1 MGISFRFKAFGYLLS
16 VHVLALLVM
25 TLFRLV
31 EFIALHGMIV
41 DAEAS
46 RVMAF
51 VKGVWFDNVIACY
64 ISVLPVAVL
73 LIAASLGWCHR
84 RLLRGINIW
93 YAAWFAIAFM
103 PSAANTPYFQYFF
116 KNINSSIFGWFGYV
130 ATTSGMLLQES
141 SYWLYIALY
150 FVFTGSFIYALVRLR
165 RYFEGLFL
173 LPKDNM
179 HLVQVVSRFL
189 ISAVMIGACLFG
201 IRGRMGYNPIKVSQA
216 YYCEDSFL
224 NQLGINPAF
233 NLLTSALDDMRK
245 ENKEL
250 HLMPYAEA
258 ITNTRQWLGITG
270 KVDSTNILKREVVND
285 SLMMKMGQSP
295 AKKNHPNVE
304 AITNT
309 RQWLGITGKVDSTNI
324 LKREVV
330 NDSLMMKMGQS
341 PAKKNH
347 PNVVV
352 ILMESMSANL
362 LGTFG
367 NQQPLTPTLDSLY
380 QHSLAFTHFYSSG
393 IHTNHGMTATL
404 YSFPAL
410 MFRNLMKGTVTPRR
424 KGIATVL
431 KKYGYENMFFMTHEA
446 QYDNMKAFFQTNG
459 YDDIFS
465 QENYPKS
472 EVVNSFGVSDHF
484 EMDYALNTIN
494 QKAKMGKPFMATI
507 LTVSNHPPYIIPDFF
522 KPKTK
527 EKETQIVEYA
537 DWAIG
542 DFLKKA
548 SREPW
553 YKNTIFVIQADHGKL
568 VGKSEGELPQSYNH
582 IPLIIFGP
590 GVPQQQY
597 AGLGMQVDVM
607 PTLFGLMN
615 LNYEYE
621 GFGVDYNHIP
631 LIIFGPGV
639 PQQQYAGLGMQVD
652 VMPTLFGLMNLNY
665 EYEGFGVDLLKQQ
678 RPMVFYSADNQIVAR
693 DHQRCFVYNPS
704 MNRSF
709 CYDVLPNGNLKETKQ
724 ESKFQDLKNYVFS
737 NIQAAEYIERHQQ

>member
-1 MGISFRFKAFGYLLS
+1 MKRYFKAFGYLLS

-150 FVFTGSFIYALVRLR
+150 FVFTGAFIYALVRLR
-165 RYFEGLFL
+165 CYFEGLFL

-258 ITNTRQWLGITG
+258 ITNTRQWLGI
-270 KVDSTNILKREVVND
+270 
-285 SLMMKMGQSP
+285 M
-295 AKKNHPNVE
+295 
-304 AITNT
+304 
-309 RQWLGITGKVDSTNI
+309 GKVDSTNI

-494 QKAKMGKPFMATI
+494 QKAKTGKPFMATI
-507 LTVSNHPPYIIPDFF
+507 LTMSNHPPYIIPDFF

-621 GFGVDYNHIP
+621 GFGVD
-631 LIIFGPGV
+631 
-639 PQQQYAGLGMQVD
+639 
-652 VMPTLFGLMNLNY
+652 
-665 EYEGFGVDLLKQQ
+665 LLKQE

>member
-1 MGISFRFKAFGYLLS
+1 MKAFLKYVARDILEKYGNNLS
-16 VHVLALLVM
+16 DIAVVFPNKRAALFLNESLARL
-25 TLFRLV
+25 TDHPIWSPSYITISDLFRKHSTLKVGDPIKLV
-31 EFIALHGMIV
+31 CDLHKTFVACTGIDETLDHFYGWGQLLITYFDDIDKNM
-41 DAEAS
+41 AEAEKLFANLS
-46 RVMAF
+46 NIHEL
-51 VKGVWFDNVIACY
+51 DD
-64 ISVLPVAVL
+64 ISYLTEEQKT
-73 LIAASLGWCHR
+73 LIKKFFSNFNDDHNSELKKRFLQLWSHFLDIYKQFNM
-84 RLLRGINIW
+84 RLEEQGLAYEG
-93 YAAWFAIAFM
+93 
-103 PSAANTPYFQYFF
+103 
-116 KNINSSIFGWFGYV
+116 
-130 ATTSGMLLQES
+130 
-141 SYWLYIALY
+141 ALY
-150 FVFTGSFIYALVRLR
+150 
-165 RYFEGLFL
+165 
-173 LPKDNM
+173 
-179 HLVQVVSRFL
+179 
-189 ISAVMIGACLFG
+189 
-201 IRGRMGYNPIKVSQA
+201 
-216 YYCEDSFL
+216 
-224 NQLGINPAF
+224 
-233 NLLTSALDDMRK
+233 RK
-245 ENKEL
+245 
-250 HLMPYAEA
+250 
-258 ITNTRQWLGITG
+258 
-270 KVDSTNILKREVVND
+270 VVND
-285 SLMMKMGQSP
+285 ENIKFQHKKYLFVGFNMMQVVERKLCDRLMKEGKAHFYWDYDDYYMQN
-295 AKKNHPNVE
+295 NHE
-304 AITNT
+304 AI
-309 RQWLGITGKVDSTNI
+309 L
-324 LKREVV
+324 
-330 NDSLMMKMGQS
+330 
-341 PAKKNH
+341 
-347 PNVVV
+347 
-352 ILMESMSANL
+352 
-362 LGTFG
+362 
-367 NQQPLTPTLDSLY
+367 
-380 QHSLAFTHFYSSG
+380 
-393 IHTNHGMTATL
+393 
-404 YSFPAL
+404 
-410 MFRNLMKGTVTPRR
+410 
-424 KGIATVL
+424 VL
-431 KKYGYENMFFMTHEA
+431 HYENMFFMTHEA

-484 EMDYALNTIN
+484 EMGYALNTIN
-494 QKAKMGKPFMATI
+494 QKAKTGKPFMATI

-621 GFGVDYNHIP
+621 GFGVD
-631 LIIFGPGV
+631 
-639 PQQQYAGLGMQVD
+639 
-652 VMPTLFGLMNLNY
+652 
-665 EYEGFGVDLLKQQ
+665 LLKQQ

>member
-1 MGISFRFKAFGYLLS
+1 MRRYVKVLGYLLS

-31 EFIALHGMIV
+31 EFVALHGMIV
-41 DAEAS
+41 DAGAS

-51 VKGVWFDNVIACY
+51 VKGLWFDNVIACY

-73 LIAASLGWCHR
+73 LIAMSFGWCHR
-84 RLLRGINIW
+84 RLLKGVSIW
-93 YAAWFAIAFM
+93 YAVWYAIAFM

-130 ATTSGMLLQES
+130 STTSGMLLEES
-141 SYWLYIALY
+141 SYWVYIGLYLVLTAA
-150 FVFTGSFIYALVRLR
+150 FIYALVRLR
-165 RYFEGLFL
+165 RHFSKEICGENDREVRFITNPARMSLRPVPVIGRFVISL
-173 LPKDNM
+173 A
-179 HLVQVVSRFL
+179 VV
-189 ISAVMIGACLFG
+189 GACLFG

-258 ITNTRQWLGITG
+258 ITNTRQWLGLTG

-285 SLMMKMGQSP
+285 SLVKIN
-295 AKKNHPNVE
+295 AKGV
-304 AITNT
+304 
-309 RQWLGITGKVDSTNI
+309 S
-324 LKREVV
+324 V
-330 NDSLMMKMGQS
+330 NKS
-341 PAKKNH
+341 H
-347 PNVVV
+347 RPNVVV

-367 NQQPLTPTLDSLY
+367 NKQPLTPTLDSLY
-380 QHSLAFTHFYSSG
+380 HHSLAFTHFYSAG

-431 KKYGYENMFFMTHEA
+431 KQYGYENMFFMTHEA
-446 QYDNMKAFFQTNG
+446 QYDNMKAFFSTNG
-459 YDDIFS
+459 YDDIYS

-494 QKAKMGKPFMATI
+494 QKAKTGKPFFSTI
-507 LTVSNHPPYIIPDFF
+507 LTVSNHPPYVVPDFF

-527 EKETQIVEYA
+527 DKETQIVEYA

-590 GVPQQQY
+590 GVPQEQY

-607 PTLFGLMN
+607 PTLFGLMH

-621 GFGVDYNHIP
+621 GFGVN
-631 LIIFGPGV
+631 
-639 PQQQYAGLGMQVD
+639 
-652 VMPTLFGLMNLNY
+652 
-665 EYEGFGVDLLKQQ
+665 LLKEQ

-693 DHQRCFVYNPS
+693 DHKRCYIYNPS

-709 CYDVLPNGNLKETKQ
+709 CYDVLPDGELKETKQ
-724 ESKFQDLKNYVFS
+724 EAKFKDLKNYVFS
-737 NIQAAEYIERHQQ
+737 NIQTAEYIERRQH

>member
-1 MGISFRFKAFGYLLS
+1 MKRYFRALGYLLS
-16 VHVLALLVM
+16 VHVLALVVM
-25 TLFRLV
+25 SLFRLV
-31 EFIALHGMIV
+31 EYMSLHGMIV
-41 DAEAS
+41 DQQAS
-46 RVMAF
+46 RLMAF

-64 ISVLPVAVL
+64 VSVLPMAVL
-73 LIAASLGWCHR
+73 LIALSLGWCHR
-84 RLLRGINIW
+84 RLLRGISIW
-93 YAAWFAIAFM
+93 YAVWFAIAFM

-130 ATTSGMLLQES
+130 STTSGMLLQES

-150 FVFTGSFIYALVRLR
+150 FVLTGAFVYALVRLR
-165 RYFEGLFL
+165 RLFAPSLCERSEGLRP
-173 LPKDNM
+173 LPVAER
-179 HLVQVVSRFL
+179 LVL
-189 ISAVMIGACLFG
+189 TLAVIGLCLFG
-201 IRGRMGYNPIKVSQA
+201 IRGRMGYNPIKVSQS

-258 ITNTRQWLGITG
+258 ISNTRQWLGLEG
-270 KVDSTNILKREVVND
+270 QVDSLNILKREVVND
-285 SLMMKMGQSP
+285 STVKSVG
-295 AKKNHPNVE
+295 N
-304 AITNT
+304 
-309 RQWLGITGKVDSTNI
+309 KVALS
-324 LKREVV
+324 K
-330 NDSLMMKMGQS
+330 G
-341 PAKKNH
+341 NH

-352 ILMESMSANL
+352 ILMESMSASL

-367 NQQPLTPTLDSLY
+367 NQQLLTPTLDSLY
-380 QHSLAFTHFYSSG
+380 LHSLAFTHFYSAG

-431 KKYGYENMFFMTHEA
+431 KQYGYENMFFMTHEA
-446 QYDNMKAFFQTNG
+446 QYDNMKAFFSTNG
-459 YDDIFS
+459 YDDIYS

-484 EMDYALNTIN
+484 EMNYALNTIN
-494 QKAKMGKPFMATI
+494 QKAKKGKPFMATI
-507 LTVSNHPPYIIPDFF
+507 LTVSNHPPYVIPDFF

-568 VGKSEGELPQSYNH
+568 VGQSEGELPQSYNH

-597 AGLGMQVDVM
+597 VGLGMQVDVM
-607 PTLFGLMN
+607 PTLLGLM
-615 LNYEYE
+615 
-621 GFGVDYNHIP
+621 H
-631 LIIFGPGV
+631 
-639 PQQQYAGLGMQVD
+639 
-652 VMPTLFGLMNLNY
+652 LNY

-693 DHQRCFVYNPS
+693 DAKRCYIYNPS
-704 MNRSF
+704 MHRSF
-709 CYDVLPNGNLKETKQ
+709 CYDVQLDGELKESKQ
-724 ESKFQDLKNYVFS
+724 EAKFRDLRNYVFS
-737 NIQAAEYIERHQQ
+737 NIQAAEYIERRQH

>member
-1 MGISFRFKAFGYLLS
+1 MKRYFKALGYLLS

-270 KVDSTNILKREVVND
+270 KVDSTNILKREVVN
-285 SLMMKMGQSP
+285 
-295 AKKNHPNVE
+295 
-304 AITNT
+304 
-309 RQWLGITGKVDSTNI
+309 
-324 LKREVV
+324 
-330 NDSLMMKMGQS
+330 
-341 PAKKNH
+341 
-347 PNVVV
+347 
-352 ILMESMSANL
+352 
-362 LGTFG
+362 
-367 NQQPLTPTLDSLY
+367 
-380 QHSLAFTHFYSSG
+380 
-393 IHTNHGMTATL
+393 
-404 YSFPAL
+404 
-410 MFRNLMKGTVTPRR
+410 
-424 KGIATVL
+424 
-431 KKYGYENMFFMTHEA
+431 
-446 QYDNMKAFFQTNG
+446 
-459 YDDIFS
+459 
-465 QENYPKS
+465 
-472 EVVNSFGVSDHF
+472 SFGVSDHF

-494 QKAKMGKPFMATI
+494 QKAKTGKPFMATI

-621 GFGVDYNHIP
+621 GFGVD
-631 LIIFGPGV
+631 
-639 PQQQYAGLGMQVD
+639 
-652 VMPTLFGLMNLNY
+652 
-665 EYEGFGVDLLKQQ
+665 LLKQE

-709 CYDVLPNGNLKETKQ
+709 CYDVLPNGNLKETKL

>member
-1 MGISFRFKAFGYLLS
+1 MNMKRYLKGLGYLLS
-16 VHVLALLVM
+16 VHVLALMVM
-25 TLFRLV
+25 TVFRLV
-31 EFIALHGMIV
+31 EYIALHGIIV
-41 DAEAS
+41 DLQAS
-46 RVMAF
+46 RLMAF

-73 LIAASLGWCHR
+73 LIALSLGWCHR
-84 RLLRGINIW
+84 RLLRGISIW
-93 YAAWFAIAFM
+93 YAVWFAGAFM

-130 ATTSGMLLQES
+130 STTSGMLLQES

-150 FVFTGSFIYALVRLR
+150 FLLTGAFIYAIIRLR
-165 RYFEGLFL
+165 RHFAPSLCEMSGDRGLRP
-173 LPKDNM
+173 LPLAGR
-179 HLVQVVSRFL
+179 LV
-189 ISAVMIGACLFG
+189 ISLAIIGLCLFG
-201 IRGRMGYNPIKVSQA
+201 IRGRMGYNPIKVSQS

-258 ITNTRQWLGITG
+258 ISNTRQWLGLVG
-270 KVDSTNILKREVVND
+270 KVDSLNILRREVVND
-285 SLMMKMGQSP
+285 STVLDHSHTDDGVAL
-295 AKKNHPNVE
+295 AK
-304 AITNT
+304 
-309 RQWLGITGKVDSTNI
+309 G
-324 LKREVV
+324 
-330 NDSLMMKMGQS
+330 
-341 PAKKNH
+341 NH

-362 LGTFG
+362 LATFG

-380 QHSLAFTHFYSSG
+380 HHSLAFTHFYSAG

-431 KKYGYENMFFMTHEA
+431 KQYGYENMFFMTHEA
-446 QYDNMKAFFQTNG
+446 QYDNMKAFFSTNG
-459 YDDIFS
+459 YDDIYS
-465 QENYPKS
+465 QENYPQS

-484 EMDYALNTIN
+484 EMNYALNTIN
-494 QKAKMGKPFMATI
+494 QKAKAGKPFMATI
-507 LTVSNHPPYIIPDFF
+507 LTVSNHPPYVIPDFF

-548 SREPW
+548 SKEPW
-553 YKNTIFVIQADHGKL
+553 YKNTIFVIQADHGKMM
-568 VGKSEGELPQSYNH
+568 GQSEGELPQSYNH

-607 PTLFGLMN
+607 PTLFGLM
-615 LNYEYE
+615 
-621 GFGVDYNHIP
+621 H
-631 LIIFGPGV
+631 
-639 PQQQYAGLGMQVD
+639 
-652 VMPTLFGLMNLNY
+652 LNY

-693 DHQRCFVYNPS
+693 DAKRCFIYNPG
-704 MNRSF
+704 MKRSF
-709 CYDVLPNGNLKETKQ
+709 CYDVLPNGELKESKQ
-724 ESKFQDLKNYVFS
+724 EAKFKDLKNYVFS
-737 NIQAAEYIERHQQ
+737 NIQTAEYIERRQH